1 MPRFPSA
8 AAVLYSSALTCG
20 SPIAARAGIKPG
32 GFGAYFS
39 QCGIALM
46 LFPRTEILSADGS
59 ESALPRTFT
68 THAAE

>member
-1 MPRFPSA
+1 
-8 AAVLYSSALTCG
+8 
-20 SPIAARAGIKPG
+20 
-32 GFGAYFS
+32 
-39 QCGIALM
+39 LM